1 MEQVVNIRTMVEP
14 MTHRYIVNLDRP
26 ITAPSDFQE
35 EILTINSAMEGDVV
49 HIYINSEGGELR
61 TAKAILGAMHQSQA
75 HIVTEITGECASA
88 ATLIFLAGH
97 EYRVSDDAEFM
108 IHTCSYGSVGKEN
121 NVRQH
126 VDFVARVTGN
136 LIRKYYKHFL
146 NEEELELC
154 IEGKDFWMDC
164 DEVMERLEKRQ
175 ALFQAETPEDV
186 TDDVEE
192 AVLKQLEGMFEVP
205 DREFFEGW
213 DTEKLIS
220 YICDDDFESKYPDVG
235 DLLEESLE
243 KVDSLSVEDF
253 KEILED
259 SGYEDTFPENSTEK
273 VVDELNKK

>member
-1 MEQVVNIRTMVEP
+1 
-14 MTHRYIVNLDRP
+14 
-26 ITAPSDFQE
+26 
-35 EILTINSAMEGDVV
+35 
-49 HIYINSEGGELR
+49 
-61 TAKAILGAMHQSQA
+61 
-75 HIVTEITGECASA
+75 
-88 ATLIFLAGH
+88 
-97 EYRVSDDAEFM
+97 
-108 IHTCSYGSVGKEN
+108 
-121 NVRQH
+121 
-126 VDFVARVTGN
+126 
-136 LIRKYYKHFL
+136 
-146 NEEELELC
+146 
-154 IEGKDFWMDC
+154 MDC

-175 ALFQAETPEDV
+175 ALFQAEAPEDE

-205 DREFFEGW
+205 EREFFEGW

-220 YICDDDFESKYPDVG
+220 YICDVDFESKYPDVG